1 MYIESIVYQKEEK
14 GEWLKGWYVGDTDN
28 SKNSTF
34 LDNNYQPLEKNES
47 GFQLWNYKIDIDKF
61 VQLRCND

>member
-1 MYIESIVYQKEEK
+1 MVE
-14 GEWLKGWYVGDTDN
+14 GWYIGDTDN

-34 LDNNYQPLEKNES
+34 LDKNYQPLEKNES